1 MSAVGPFSKKMS
13 LLPVAEALEYWQV
26 AADMR
31 SSNGT
36 SSLILGLLNSIISIA
51 CEMRLSVRVKESRY
65 DDLIPEFA

>member
-1 MSAVGPFSKKMS
+1 
-13 LLPVAEALEYWQV
+13 
-26 AADMR
+26 MR